1 MRSARRPPEGARRGN
16 GEPVI
21 ELRALAAVSALDRA
35 RGRVVARRPRLLGSP
50 PVLAAAT
57 GAALG
62 WVVRGMILRDT
73 G

>member
-1 MRSARRPPEGARRGN
+1 M
-16 GEPVI
+16 I